1 MEVEQKRHES
11 IRKRLR
17 ERISHRAMKILNLVG
32 TVWECIKYTR
42 DSEDSGTEATL
53 KDKASAA
60 ITGAILII
68 IFVLF
73 IVAAVKLGL
82 TFSSIYR
89 DVKLFFFGS

>member
-32 TVWECIKYTR
+32 MVWERITYSR
-42 DSEDSGTEATL
+42 NIEDSGTDATL

>member
-1 MEVEQKRHES
+1 
-11 IRKRLR
+11 
-17 ERISHRAMKILNLVG
+17 MKILNLVG
-32 TVWECIKYTR
+32 TVWERIKYSR
-42 DSEDSGTEATL
+42 NIEDSGTEATL
-53 KDKASAA
+53 KDKGSAA